1 MISIII
7 KQIKET
13 SKISIALILFSLI
26 VYVFSLTLP
35 VLYIDTD
42 DFDSLSNGFNLL
54 VVGPFCLVFGGALD
68 RFIFWTPNGLFFITI
83 VLIIQKDILALLA
96 SFLAFSVSLGFSFM
110 TEITINEAGTTAKIL
125 SFDWG
130 YKWWVVSML
139 CIFITTLVD
148 FFIIRKI
155 PLNQIIK
162 L

>member
-13 SKISIALILFSLI
+13 SKISIVLILLSLI
-26 VYVFSLTLP
+26 VYVFSFSLP
-35 VLYIDTD
+35 AFYIDTD

-54 VVGPFCLVFGGALD
+54 VVGSFSLFGGALD
-68 RFIFWTPNGLFFITI
+68 GFIFWTPNALFFIAI

-96 SFLAFSVSLGFSFM
+96 SFLAFSVSFGFSFM
-110 TEITINEAGTTAKIL
+110 TEITINEAGSTAKIL

-130 YKWWVVSML
+130 YKWWVVSMF

-155 PLNQIIK
+155 PLNEIIK